1 MTTRPTTPIHSSETA
16 DRYTARHGD
25 LVATRLLR
33 PLLGTLLVVPAALAL
48 MLSPAVAGA
57 SEQTISTPASIA
69 TTTTAAET
77 TPPSQTTAS
86 TPAPEAPASTPATT
100 PATTTTETAPA
111 PAPTSPSGA
120 SGEASAPQVRT
131 QHAQGSTAGGSTTA
145 HAHAKSSKGTT
156 GGANATNKQT
166 ETNGGSSSTT
176 VAPGKHRA
184 PAPSALTPPL
194 PLTLG
199 SPISGVSGFF
209 IESFQVPP
217 FLLPIYQAAGTAY
230 GIPWQVLAAIN
241 EVETDYGR
249 DLSVSSAGA
258 EGWMQFLPAEWAQ
271 YGVDANGDGFKD
283 PYNPAD
289 AIFTAARYLKAAGG
303 DSDIRGAVFSYNHS
317 QAYVESVMLRAQLL
331 GGTPAQLLGA
341 VTGLT
346 EARFPVHAPSH
357 YSDGFAPV
365 PASAGASAPAGAPK
379 TLVGT
384 TIYSQPGAPVIA
396 VQDGEITGS
405 GETPSL
411 GRYVT
416 LRDAYGNT
424 YTYAELGSVATLY
437 PVLEPHEHSAVS
449 ARIAASA
456 ASREPAP
463 SGPAS
468 AGAQP
473 RSPLSEGGTVSLL
486 ALGAA
491 ATLEAPLAPRPTA
504 PAAPAAAVPA
514 KPAKAPRKFRAGAD
528 EVYLH
533 PLSAGVQVLAG
544 TVLGHIGPGTSAA
557 GSPETGAAGAGESHM
572 LFQIRPAGVG
582 APLIDPKPVLDG
594 WVQLE
599 NTSVF
604 RAKGENP
611 FLGSSPTVGQVLLE
625 TKEQL
630 EQQVLSDPGIHLP
643 TCGRQDVQ
651 TGQVDRR
658 VLATLEFLS
667 VSGLHPT
674 VSSLRCSHVAPAD
687 AANAAETA
695 AGDTVAITAVNG
707 IPIAGGQGPGSIAEI
722 AIHKL
727 SMLQGTMKP
736 SEISSR
742 TSYPDIANT
751 VASPG
756 LRGNAIRVEFAPL
769 QGGGAAPGKARAAG
783 AFDSGL
789 APSQWVQ
796 LVARLGEIPD
806 PKVASGPSAAAI
818 PDNPGE
824 TTNPGAATGAPSS
837 GAPTTPAKGSSG
849 APAGGEG

>member
-1 MTTRPTTPIHSSETA
+1 MTAGHLI
-16 DRYTARHGD
+16 RH
-25 LVATRLLR
+25 AIR
-33 PLLGTLLVVPAALAL
+33 PLLAALAAL
-48 MLSPAVAGA
+48 VLAPAAAGA
-57 SEQTISTPASIA
+57 SEPPASSPSTGTTSVETTTPAAA
-69 TTTTAAET
+69 TTTT
-77 TPPSQTTAS
+77 
-86 TPAPEAPASTPATT
+86 PAPEVPATGPST
-100 PATTTTETAPA
+100 STATTTTESAPA
-111 PAPTSPSGA
+111 PASPQSGA
-120 SGEASAPQVRT
+120 AVETTAPQVRA
-131 QHAQGSTAGGSTTA
+131 QRPQGSTPGKRST
-145 HAHAKSSKGTT
+145 HAHPKSNG
-156 GGANATNKQT
+156 
-166 ETNGGSSSTT
+166 GGSSGGKQEEASGNEGSSTAG
-176 VAPGKHRA
+176 APGKRRA

-199 SPISGVSGFF
+199 SPISGISSFF

-241 EVETDYGR
+241 QVETDYGR

-303 DSDIRGAVFSYNHS
+303 ETDIRAAVFSYNHS

-331 GGTPAQLLGA
+331 GGTPSQLLGA

-357 YSDGFAPV
+357 YSDGFATV
-365 PASAGASAPAGAPK
+365 PASGTSPTGEPN

-384 TIYSQPGAPVIA
+384 TIYSQQDAPVIA
-396 VQDGEITGS
+396 VQDGEIVAS

-437 PVLEPHEHSAVS
+437 PVLEPHEHTAVS
-449 ARIAASA
+449 ARIAS
-456 ASREPAP
+456 SSGSSEPAP

-473 RSPLSEGGTVSLL
+473 RSPLSEGATVSSL

-491 ATLEAPLAPRPTA
+491 AGLEAA
-504 PAAPAAAVPA
+504 PAAPVGPPVLPVPA
-514 KPAKAPRKFRAGAD
+514 ATSPSMSNPRVFRSGSD
-528 EVYLH
+528 DVYLH
-533 PLSAGVQVLAG
+533 PLSVGVQVLAG
-544 TVLGHIGPGTSAA
+544 TVLGHVGPGTSE
-557 GSPETGAAGAGESHM
+557 PHM

-582 APLIDPKPVLDG
+582 APLIDPKPILDG

-599 NTSVF
+599 NTSIF

-611 FLGSSPTVGQVLLE
+611 FLGNSPTVGQVLLE
-625 TKEQL
+625 SKEQL
-630 EQQVLSDPGIHLP
+630 EQQVISDPGIHLP
-643 TCGRQDVQ
+643 ACGRQDIQ

-674 VSSLRCSHVAPAD
+674 VSSLRCSRVAAAD
-687 AANAAETA
+687 ATNAAETA
-695 AGDTVAITAVNG
+695 AGDAVAITAING
-707 IPIAGGQGPGSIAEI
+707 MLLAGGSDPTRPGSIAGI
-722 AIHKL
+722 TVRKL
-727 SMLQGTMKP
+727 LTLQGTMKP
-736 SEISSR
+736 SEIVSP
-742 TSYPDIANT
+742 TSYPGTDNT
-751 VASPG
+751 VAAPG
-756 LRGNAIRVEFAPL
+756 HGEDIRVEFTPL
-769 QGGGAAPGKARAAG
+769 QGTGRVTGEARSASAFGAAITPG
-783 AFDSGL
+783 
-789 APSQWVQ
+789 QWVQ
-796 LVARLGEIPD
+796 LIARLGEIPD
-806 PKVASGPSAAAI
+806 PKVGSGPSSAAI
-818 PDNPGE
+818 PDH
-824 TTNPGAATGAPSS
+824 PGAASSTGS
-837 GAPTTPAKGSSG
+837 
-849 APAGGEG
+849 APAEGSEGKEN